1 MKLKFIGVV
10 IIVVSMNLVWNKI
23 NYSHHKPHDG
33 NVGLEQSQIDPQI
46 IIQNKNRP
54 SMSSTDPI
62 GFHHAQKTTT
72 HHFSVNRDT
81 SAQIISSTNRGSR
94 NTELLN
100 NAINAEE
107 SIDSVYDYQFDDMT
121 QSPQIPETHQEAA
134 IWVELGDP
142 NMFTQEQKE
151 DLDRMA
157 MNLKE
162 TLEQS
167 GLDPCSPEY
176 LKLWNDEANKSDE
189 LFSIRYGDGIWMQHH
204 IEAHQLALQRDEENI
219 SDEAEK

>member
-1 MKLKFIGVV
+1 MKLKFIGGV

-23 NYSHHKPHDG
+23 NYSHTTNDG
-33 NVGLEQSQIDPQI
+33 NDGLNHSNIHSQK

-54 SMSSTDPI
+54 SMSTQDPI
-62 GFHHAQKTTT
+62 ECHHAQKTTYQ
-72 HHFSVNRDT
+72 FSVNRDT
-81 SAQIISSTNRGSR
+81 SVQIVSFTNRDPR
-94 NTELLN
+94 DTELLK

-107 SIDSVYDYQFDDMT
+107 SMDSVYDNQSEDIT
-121 QSPQIPETHQEAA
+121 QSPQIPEIHQEAA

-142 NMFTQEQKE
+142 NMFTQEQQE

-176 LKLWNDEANKSDE
+176 LRLWNDETNKSDE
-189 LFSIRYGDGIWMQHH
+189 LFRIRYGDGIWAQHH
-204 IEAHQLALQRDEENI
+204 IQAHQMAFQKVEGNMADEV
-219 SDEAEK
+219 AK